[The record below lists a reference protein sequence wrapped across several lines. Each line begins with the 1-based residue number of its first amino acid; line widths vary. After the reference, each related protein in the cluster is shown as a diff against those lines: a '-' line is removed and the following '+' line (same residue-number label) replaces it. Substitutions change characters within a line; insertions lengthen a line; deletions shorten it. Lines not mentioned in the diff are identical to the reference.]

1 MVVISMERIHKNN
14 QESALIYF
22 KKILPQKIQMSFKY
36 LMLRRRKI
44 WGDRVFIGSNTVVSS
59 SSILSDDVYIGPNS
73 SVTDSKIG
81 LYSYIGQRTIIQNA
95 SIGNFC
101 SISWNVTIGPDM
113 HPINYLST
121 HLMIN
126 KFSDELVFDTQV
138 KKVEIGNDVW
148 IGCNVVVMPGV
159 KIGDGAIVGSSAVV
173 TKDIP
178 PFAIAV
184 GVPAHVIRYRF
195 EEDMIER
202 LLSIKWWELP
212 EKFIEENISL
222 FQKPMTK
229 ETLNI
234 LEMKIKKP

>member
-1 MVVISMERIHKNN
+1 
-14 QESALIYF
+14 
-22 KKILPQKIQMSFKY
+22 
-36 LMLRRRKI
+36 
-44 WGDRVFIGSNTVVSS
+44 
-59 SSILSDDVYIGPNS
+59 
-73 SVTDSKIG
+73 
-81 LYSYIGQRTIIQNA
+81 
-95 SIGNFC
+95 
-101 SISWNVTIGPDM
+101 M

>member
-1 MVVISMERIHKNN
+1 MERIHKNN
-14 QESALIYF
+14 RESALIYF

-44 WGDRVFIGSNTVVSS
+44 WGDHVFIGSNTVISS
-59 SSILSDDVYIGPNS
+59 TSILSDDVYVGPNG

-126 KFSDELVFDTQV
+126 KFSDEPVFDTQV
-138 KKVEIGNDVW
+138 KRIEIGNDVW

-173 TKDIP
+173 TKDVP
-178 PFAIAV
+178 PFAIVV

-195 EEDMIER
+195 EEDVIER

-212 EKFIEENISL
+212 ERFIKENIDL

-229 ETLNI
+229 ETLDL
-234 LEMKIKKP
+234 LEMKIKKN

>member
-1 MVVISMERIHKNN
+1 
-14 QESALIYF
+14 
-22 KKILPQKIQMSFKY
+22 
-36 LMLRRRKI
+36 MLRRRKI

-126 KFSDELVFDTQV
+126 KFSGELVFDTQV